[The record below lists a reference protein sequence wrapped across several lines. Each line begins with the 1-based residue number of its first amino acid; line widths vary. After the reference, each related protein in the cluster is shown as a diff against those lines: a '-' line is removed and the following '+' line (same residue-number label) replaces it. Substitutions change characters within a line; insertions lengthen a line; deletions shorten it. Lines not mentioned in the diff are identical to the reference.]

1 MINTE
6 RGGSC
11 MKELL
16 KNKLMIGCFIFILAF
31 TYVSATN
38 QQKME
43 EDSRRTEQQYVA
55 MNVQ

>member
-1 MINTE
+1 
-6 RGGSC
+6 

-38 QQKME
+38 KQKME